1 MSLKLASIISHFHI
15 AFIFSQVPMASL
27 FHYKDWRPIL
37 MVNYFIIFQVSMN
50 IVRKY
55 IGPLDIWLS
64 ILFARSQKNG
74 QTHCLLNSDPRKS
87 YAAMAQHS
95 SQWVW
100 SVCLFSTKI
109 YWFWHLF
116 KKIRKEKHKKQ
127 FILVTGISTFI
138 TNFWLVVSTYI
149 RYRKLFV
156 AFSSCTYVNTL
167 KQIE

>member
-1 MSLKLASIISHFHI
+1 
-15 AFIFSQVPMASL
+15 
-27 FHYKDWRPIL
+27 

-109 YWFWHLF
+109 Y
-116 KKIRKEKHKKQ
+116 
-127 FILVTGISTFI
+127 
-138 TNFWLVVSTYI
+138 
-149 RYRKLFV
+149 
-156 AFSSCTYVNTL
+156 
-167 KQIE
+167 